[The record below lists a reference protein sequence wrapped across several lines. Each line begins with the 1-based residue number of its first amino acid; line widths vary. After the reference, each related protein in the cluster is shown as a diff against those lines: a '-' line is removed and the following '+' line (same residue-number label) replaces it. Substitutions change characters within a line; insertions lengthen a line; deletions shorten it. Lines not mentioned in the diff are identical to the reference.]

1 VPPCKYFYRDIVVYI
16 SSRIITII
24 QDTSSAIALAY
35 FAKGTA
41 MTAIQMRKFKSPWDG
56 ITRLIGLL
64 SGPLFIST
72 FMKTDRR
79 LREKLLITVSLANNC
94 ST

>member
-1 VPPCKYFYRDIVVYI
+1 
-16 SSRIITII
+16 
-24 QDTSSAIALAY
+24 
-35 FAKGTA
+35 
-41 MTAIQMRKFKSPWDG
+41 MRKFKSPWDG
-56 ITRLIGLL
+56 ITRLIGLF

>member
-1 VPPCKYFYRDIVVYI
+1 M
-16 SSRIITII
+16 S
-24 QDTSSAIALAY
+24 
-35 FAKGTA
+35 
-41 MTAIQMRKFKSPWDG
+41 AIQMRKFKSPWDG
-56 ITRLIGLL
+56 ITRLIGLF